1 MMTKLTNAQI
11 YSYAVALNE
20 AFKDDTQKLPIKINF
35 YLQKNKN
42 TLMTLGQDVEEAR
55 MKIIRENGNL
65 SEDKTQFIIPKD
77 KLESVQQELNDLLS
91 LLQEVNIYTVKLD
104 SFSDDIAL
112 TTAQMD
118 AMMFMIEEE

>member
-11 YSYAVALNE
+11 YSYAIALNE
-20 AFKDDTQKLPIKINF
+20 AFKDDTQKLPVKINF

-42 TLMTLGQDVEEAR
+42 VLTTLGQDIEETR

-65 SEDKTQFIIPKD
+65 SEDGTQFIIPKE
-77 KLESVQQELNDLLS
+77 KLGSVQQELDDLLG

-118 AMMFMIEEE
+118 AMMFMIDED